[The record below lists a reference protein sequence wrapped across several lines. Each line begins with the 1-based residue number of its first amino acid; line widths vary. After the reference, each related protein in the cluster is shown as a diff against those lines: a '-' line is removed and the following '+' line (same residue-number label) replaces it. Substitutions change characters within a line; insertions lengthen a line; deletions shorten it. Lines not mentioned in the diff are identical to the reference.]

1 LQNQYAGGAKVY
13 VAHVHD
19 GIVLGYYALVASS
32 VERADAPA
40 RVGKGLSNQ
49 PVGVILLARLA
60 VDRRAQGRALGKA
73 LLLDALMRTSQAS
86 EIVGV
91 RALLV
96 HAIDEEA
103 RRFYL
108 HFDFEPSS
116 VDPMHLMLLIKDLRA
131 MIS

>member
-1 LQNQYAGGAKVY
+1 MIQPPHEFVVEPLNKTHDFSSFDCGKAALNDWLARFALQNQYAGGAKVY
-13 VAHVHD
+13 VAQVHD

-73 LLLDALMRTSQAS
+73 LLLDALMRTS
-86 EIVGV
+86 
-91 RALLV
+91 
-96 HAIDEEA
+96 
-103 RRFYL
+103 
-108 HFDFEPSS
+108 
-116 VDPMHLMLLIKDLRA
+116 
-131 MIS
+131 